1 MNFEELSACLKCGQ
15 EPALIQH
22 FGQWTVQCRC
32 GVKQGHRF
40 FNRQIAISEWNQN
53 GYRYVAECAN
63 RQEGKLKIIGQKLMA
78 RRLFDLKKLPDD
90 AFLSFEDALL
100 LTGKT
105 AKQLNCGRH
114 SGALV
119 CDGEKFRKRELL
131 STDFDSLRVT
141 SPRTRAQRRF
151 RHDRGT
157 PEREA
162 EEAAYREEMF
172 ALPDTTLFTKEQIE
186 FFACTSRD
194 CINRNLREG
203 KLRQTNGLFRKSDV
217 IEWRRKYPPV
227 NRGGNEIKALKKLDF
242 MLKGKEVK
250 K

>member
-1 MNFEELSACLKCGQ
+1 MTDLNPCLKCGT
-15 EPALIQH
+15 EPALVQM
-22 FGQWTVQCRC
+22 FGQWTVNCPCC

-40 FNRQIAISEWNQN
+40 FSRRIAIEQWNQN
-53 GYRYVAECAN
+53 GYRYVAECAK
-63 RQEGKLKIIGQKLMA
+63 RQEVRSQEKLDAK
-78 RRLFDLKKLPDD
+78 RLVDLKKLPDD
-90 AFLSFEDALL
+90 AFLSFDDALL
-100 LTGKT
+100 LTGRT
-105 AKQLNCGRH
+105 AKQLNCGRY

-119 CDGEKFRKRELL
+119 YEGEKFRKRELL
-131 STDFDSLRVT
+131 STDFDSLRVI

-203 KLRQTNGLFRKSDV
+203 KLKQTNGLFSKSDV

-227 NRGGNEIKALKKLDF
+227 NRNGKEVQTLKKLDF
-242 MLKGKEVK
+242 MLGGKVK

>member
-1 MNFEELSACLKCGQ
+1 MTELNNCLKCGR
-15 EPALIQH
+15 EPELVQA
-22 FGQWTVQCRC
+22 FGQWTVQCHC

-40 FNRQIAISEWNQN
+40 FNRRIAIEQWNQN
-53 GYRYVAECAN
+53 GYRYVAEGAK
-63 RQEGKLKIIGQKLMA
+63 RQEVRSQVLQEKLDAK
-78 RRLFDLKKLPDD
+78 RLFDLKNLPDD

-151 RHDRGT
+151 RNDRGT

-227 NRGGNEIKALKKLDF
+227 NRGGNEIQALKKLDF

>member
-1 MNFEELSACLKCGQ
+1 MTELNPCLKCGA
-15 EPALIQH
+15 EPALVQM
-22 FGQWTVQCRC
+22 FGQWTVQCHC

-40 FNRQIAISEWNQN
+40 FNRRIAIEQWNQN
-53 GYRYVAECAN
+53 VYRYVAEGAK
-63 RQEGKLKIIGQKLMA
+63 RQEVRSQVLQEKLDAK
-78 RRLFDLKKLPDD
+78 RLFDLKNLPED
-90 AFLSFEDALL
+90 AFLSIEDALL
-100 LTGKT
+100 LTGK
-105 AKQLNCGRH
+105 KGYQLDMGRKA
-114 SGALV
+114 GALV
-119 CDGEKFRKRELL
+119 FEGGKYRKKELL
-131 STDFDSLRVT
+131 AADYDSLSCCPKVK
-141 SPRTRAQRRF
+141 TRAQREYTAEP
-151 RHDRGT
+151 GT

-186 FFACTSRD
+186 FFACTSRG

-227 NRGGNEIKALKKLDF
+227 NRGGNEIQALKKLDF